1 MAGSGVTAQ
10 SLRDGFLRALISSY
24 PVLADSSL
32 DAQLVDGIEETEAMV
47 ARELGTRF
55 GVVHFRPNRGAGEPA
70 ALPAGEEYEY
80 PMQWPGRIPGDGFP
94 RLRPRV
100 RPIVEVVDLTLE
112 LPGALIKKYT
122 IPTDWL
128 RVDRQSNEILVAP
141 TGGTAMYAL
150 AYGQGMMNWRLPA
163 TAQLEYRAGLDEAG
177 MSRWPQIRRL
187 VAVRAMLIL
196 MPTLSLWINP
206 GMLSSESADGL
217 SQSRGSGY
225 VFKDMEDRL
234 GKEAE
239 TLLNRILDVWEGP
252 SVTYL

>member
-32 DAQLVDGIEETEAMV
+32 DVQLSDAIEEVEAQV
-47 ARELGTRF
+47 ARDLGTRF
-55 GVVHFRPNRGAGEPA
+55 GLVHFRPNRGAGEPA
-70 ALPAGEEYEY
+70 VLPAGEEYEY

-94 RLRPRV
+94 RLRPRI
-100 RPIVEVVDLTLE
+100 RPIVEVLDLSLDV
-112 LPGALIKKYT
+112 PGALVKTYT
-122 IPTDWL
+122 IPLEWL
-128 RVDRQSNEILVAP
+128 RVDRQTNEIMVAP
-141 TGGTAMYAL
+141 SAGTAPYAL
-150 AYGQGMMNWRLPA
+150 AQGLGLLNYRLPA
-163 TAQLEYRAGLDEAG
+163 TAKLEYRAGLDDAG

-187 VAVRAMLIL
+187 VAVRAMLVL

-252 SVTYL
+252 SITYL